1 MAIIAARIEEL
12 RRVRLGA
19 VVADIEASQRYVR
32 ERRATLRERGSML
45 PARTGFPLNAAA
57 VLLNV
62 AANYST
68 TPRDVAPQ
76 TQHGAPSWPRRAGEN
91 SGRPRVHHARQ
102 PQLDG
107 HAQTLQLHP
116 LPQRHS
122 LSPPSAIRSAQVPDV
137 VLAAQHWEQE
147 QEVVVFAA
155 IMIHL
160 AKRLFGRES

>member
-1 MAIIAARIEEL
+1 ML
-12 RRVRLGA
+12 R
-19 VVADIEASQRYVR
+19 
-32 ERRATLRERGSML
+32 
-45 PARTGFPLNAAA
+45 ARTDFPLNAAA

-68 TPRDVAPQ
+68 PLDSSGCGGSGHPQ
-76 TQHGAPSWPRRAGEN
+76 TQHGAAGRPRRAGEN

-102 PQLDG
+102 PQLDA

-122 LSPPSAIRSAQVPDV
+122 LLPPSAIRSAQVPDV

-160 AKRLFGRES
+160 TKRLFGRES